1 MKRVILMMAFAI
13 GMTGAYA
20 QKTVKVEKT
29 ENNTE
34 KQRIPKTRKPCHYRI
49 RRMQDA
55 VRPPVICLTG

>member
-20 QKTVKVEKT
+20 QKNVKVEKT

-34 KQRIPKTRKPCHYRI
+34 K
-49 RRMQDA
+49 
-55 VRPPVICLTG
+55 

>member
-34 KQRIPKTRKPCHYRI
+34 KT
-49 RRMQDA
+49 A
-55 VRPPVICLTG
+55 VSYSSEMGTNIITVMIAIWARLY

>member
-1 MKRVILMMAFAI
+1 MKRVILMMALAI

-34 KQRIPKTRKPCHYRI
+34 KTADSEETKTMPR
-49 RRMQDA
+49 A
-55 VRPPVICLTG
+55 VRPLVICLTG